1 MRDTITVLC
10 NHSKPFSLI
19 TFTDDI
25 YNRRYDN
32 DKHAQSSG
40 NPLTSVV
47 RSVIYFNIEITE
59 PRYYYWHLLVAEKL
73 FRDIVTSIN
82 MTLYV
87 LFILA
92 VLFNVYS

>member
-1 MRDTITVLC
+1 MRDTITALC

-32 DKHAQSSG
+32 DKHAQSSR
-40 NPLTSVV
+40 NPVT
-47 RSVIYFNIEITE
+47 SVIYFNIEITE
-59 PRYYYWHLLVAEKL
+59 LGYCYRHLLVAEKL

-82 MTLYV
+82 IDFIYV

-92 VLFNVYS
+92 LLFNVYS